1 MAEKKPLVLKNG
13 YTQEL
18 QEGDTLPT
26 ESMVGG
32 TKAEGRVPVVQA
44 DGTVVWEELPGGI
57 PDGGIEGQVLVKQA
71 DGTISWKTLESGVS
85 LGLAIALS

>member
-26 ESMVGG
+26 ESIIGG
-32 TKAEGRVPVVQA
+32 TKTTGYVPVVQE
-44 DGTVVWEELPGGI
+44 DGTVAWEEIAIPEPGI
-57 PDGGIEGQVLVKQA
+57 
-71 DGTISWKTLESGVS
+71 S